1 MRALSLMNP
10 DEFRNSPVGRLV
22 PTVAGQFAFV
32 PAPLP
37 PTLDFAKLVMPIAEA
52 MQAIGE
58 LNGAGRGLAN
68 PSLVIRPL
76 QRREALLS
84 SSMEGTYTTADALAL
99 AEADDDA
106 EVDAST
112 REVRNYITAFQAA
125 DRLRKELP
133 ISNRLIK
140 TVHRT
145 LLSAATRE
153 RGANKRPGEYKDQQN
168 FIGGR
173 NRQIESARF
182 VPPPPVE
189 TEAAMADLERH
200 LNRVDRAGI
209 PAIVDAALFHYQF
222 ETIHPFADGNGRV
235 GRILIPIHLM
245 QEGVLESPLLYL
257 SPAVEG
263 RKDDYVDLMLA
274 VSREGAWTAWIAF
287 FLEMVT
293 ASCRSASSTI
303 RELEAMRSDF
313 RQRISER
320 RSSAR
325 VLTIVD
331 ELFVRPVTSIPQIA
345 SLLGV
350 TYPAAKSAVDR
361 LVELGI
367 LEEISTTS
375 NPKRFICW
383 PIVDLSEGRARPILK
398 SDVTD

>member
-1 MRALSLMNP
+1 MDLEA
-10 DEFRNSPVGRLV
+10 FRRSPTGRLV

-32 PAPLP
+32 PATLP
-37 PTLDFAKLVMPIAEA
+37 PPLDFAKLVMPLAEA

-58 LNGAGRGLAN
+58 LNAAGRSLAN

-99 AEADDDA
+99 AVADDGA

-112 REVRNYITAFQAA
+112 IEVRNYITAFQVAE
-125 DRLRKELP
+125 RLLKELP
-133 ISNRLIK
+133 LSNRLIK

-145 LLSAATRE
+145 LLSAVGRE

-173 NRQIESARF
+173 NRQIENARF
-182 VPPPPVE
+182 VPPPPIE
-189 TEAAMADLERH
+189 TESAMAELERY
-200 LNRVDRAGI
+200 LNRLDRAGI

-235 GRILIPIHLM
+235 GRILIPIYLM
-245 QEGVLESPLLYL
+245 QEGVLENPLLYL

-274 VSREGAWTAWIAF
+274 VSREGAWTDWIAF

-331 ELFVRPVTSIPQIA
+331 DLFARPVTSIPQIA
-345 SLLGV
+345 NLLGV

-367 LEEISTTS
+367 LDELQTTS
-375 NPKRFICW
+375 NPRRFICW
-383 PIVDLSEGRARPILK
+383 PIVDLSEGRARRLPDV
-398 SDVTD
+398 DVTV

>member
-1 MRALSLMNP
+1 MNP
-10 DEFRNSPVGRLV
+10 DEFRHSPAGRLV

-37 PTLDFAKLVMPIAEA
+37 PQLDFAKLVMPIASA

-58 LNGAGRGLAN
+58 LNAAGRGLAN

-99 AEADDDA
+99 AEADGDA
-106 EVDAST
+106 DVDAST
-112 REVRNYITAFQAA
+112 IEVKNYITAFQEAE
-125 DRLRKELP
+125 RLRKELP
-133 ISNRLIK
+133 LSNRLIK
-140 TVHRT
+140 TVHRI
-145 LLSAATRE
+145 LLSAATAE
-153 RGANKRPGEYKDQQN
+153 RGGNKRPGEYKNQQN

-173 NRQIESARF
+173 NRQIENARF
-182 VPPPPVE
+182 VPPPPAE
-189 TEAAMADLERH
+189 TETAMAELERH
-200 LNRVDRAGI
+200 LNRFDRAGI

-235 GRILIPIHLM
+235 GRILIPIYLM
-245 QEGVLESPLLYL
+245 QEGVLENPLLYL
-257 SPAVEG
+257 SPSVEG

-274 VSREGAWTAWIAF
+274 VSSDGAWTDWIAF

-303 RELEAMRSDF
+303 RDLEAMRSDF

-325 VLTIVD
+325 ILTIVD
-331 ELFVRPVTSIPQIA
+331 ELFARPVTSIPKIA
-345 SLLGV
+345 SLLGI
-350 TYPAAKSAVDR
+350 TYPAAKSSVDR
-361 LVELGI
+361 LIELGI
-367 LEEISTTS
+367 LDELTSTS

-383 PIVDLSEGRARPILK
+383 PIVELSEGRARRIANV
-398 SDVTD
+398 DVTA

>member
-1 MRALSLMNP
+1 MDPEA
-10 DEFRNSPVGRLV
+10 FRRSPTGRLV

-32 PAPLP
+32 PATLP
-37 PTLDFAKLVMPIAEA
+37 PPLDFAKLVMPLAEA

-58 LNGAGRGLAN
+58 LNAAGRSLAN

-99 AEADDDA
+99 AEADDGA

-112 REVRNYITAFQAA
+112 IEVRNYITAFQVAE
-125 DRLRKELP
+125 RLLKELP
-133 ISNRLIK
+133 LSNRLIK

-145 LLSAATRE
+145 LLSAVGRE

-173 NRQIESARF
+173 NRQIENARF
-182 VPPPPVE
+182 VPPPPIE
-189 TEAAMADLERH
+189 TEAAMAELERY
-200 LNRVDRAGI
+200 LNRLDRAGI

-235 GRILIPIHLM
+235 GRILIPIYLM
-245 QEGVLESPLLYL
+245 QEGVLENPLLYL

-274 VSREGAWTAWIAF
+274 VSREGAWTDWIAF

-313 RQRISER
+313 RLRISER

-331 ELFVRPVTSIPQIA
+331 DLFARPVTSIPQIA
-345 SLLGV
+345 NLLGV

-367 LEEISTTS
+367 LDELQTTS
-375 NPKRFICW
+375 NPRRFICW
-383 PIVDLSEGRARPILK
+383 PIVDLSEGRARRLPDV
-398 SDVTD
+398 DVTV